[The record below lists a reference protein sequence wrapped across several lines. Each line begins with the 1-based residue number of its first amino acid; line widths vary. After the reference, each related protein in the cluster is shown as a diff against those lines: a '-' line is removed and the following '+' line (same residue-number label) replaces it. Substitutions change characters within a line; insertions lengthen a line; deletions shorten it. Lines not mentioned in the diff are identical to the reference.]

1 MLNADFTLLEDDS
14 IRNSFRNEVLPF
26 LRIIAHEEALS
37 SSVLEARLG
46 TILNYLYGVNG
57 KRSVAVF
64 TAALRSLTYE
74 ELNEAEFEPCL
85 ISLSAVLEVN
95 GSAQVNDDLRTV
107 AETTIALAKDCAL
120 SGNAL
125 TIRRCVYA

>member
-1 MLNADFTLLEDDS
+1 MLNADFTLLDDGS
-14 IRNSFRNEVLPF
+14 LHNSFRTELLPF
-26 LRIIAHEEALS
+26 LRIISHEEVLS

-46 TILNYLYGVNG
+46 ALLNYLYGVNG
-57 KRSVAVF
+57 ERSVAVF
-64 TAALRSLTYE
+64 TAAIKSSTTL
-74 ELNEAEFEPCL
+74 
-85 ISLSAVLEVN
+85 